1 MTRSRSPIRG
11 LLGVAH
17 FATSLIIV
25 AALGACAGLDRHE
38 PPTEV
43 HVVYDPANSN
53 IPLPN
58 DLARDEKA
66 ARLDLPIT
74 ADLGA
79 AETEFRRFMNTHD
92 AWPTTFPLQAEF
104 SAPIDPKSLHA
115 DNLLVYEWGD
125 VPARVVDA
133 TVTLDGAKL
142 NVDPPRAGW
151 RRGGRYVVAVV
162 GGRYGVRDAKGKP
175 IGPDETFY
183 FLRARERLDTYDNNT
198 AFPGATRAERLATAA
213 KLEKVRAG
221 LLPFFDALEK
231 QSPKI
236 AREDLSALWTFTVT
250 TATELAM
257 DAPSQRVPLPFDP
270 LIDVTTKKV
279 TLPPSSLDSARD
291 ASAKLQL
298 NQTNGFGV
306 ASSLMFELTAAVD
319 PSTANATSVHV
330 YALGATPHELRVDQ
344 VRVLPSEGSASCATL
359 PVGDGCSHVVVS
371 LAEEE
376 LPLPPATTFAIVV
389 DDRLRPRDGGVLR
402 PMIMGHFLR
411 AQQPLVASG
420 KSTVVALSLD
430 KAQLL
435 EGVRSKVD
443 ALLRTQ
449 VGTGGL
455 GRDHVIAAWSFTTM
469 DAAPGLRD
477 AMKLPDVA
485 GFDPT
490 PTITSRKDVTPGLL
504 GAASQSERDAFAGLF
519 PTPVTGTVVASVYVP
534 RIRGVRTIVEG
545 TFASPNTLDRATRGV
560 RADGGFDREDV
571 HFVLTLPERPA
582 NGAKIPIMMFGHGLM
597 TDRRF
602 VLTIA
607 GALAKRGFGAIS
619 FDFPFHG
626 ERTKCTQRSL
636 VALPNPLPQ
645 AIRNLDPSLAG
656 DLLSLAPCPTGATC
670 SADGRCLAKDGTATA
685 YAMIPTTGMPV
696 AGGSALIDVDDIP
709 HVPNR
714 MRQAAIDMAAM
725 RRVLRLADWPSLLGG
740 IELETNRVFY
750 SGQSLGGILGAV
762 YVALTDDVERA
773 VLNVPGADE
782 VDLFNQSTFFKPQM
796 DDFFTRE
803 KLEIGSFERERLLSV
818 AHWLIDTVD
827 PQAVA
832 GLLRTRPV
840 YMQMDQ
846 GDIIIPNFVTRRLQR
861 ATNLPMKTYPSSLH
875 GDLVIPIV
883 GDTMLDELVS
893 YLVDGVMH

>member
-1 MTRSRSPIRG
+1 MHAASKRG
-11 LLGVAH
+11 LLFFAH
-17 FATSLIIV
+17 FALSLVIV
-25 AALGACAGLDRHE
+25 AVLGACASLERHE
-38 PPTEV
+38 PVSEV

-66 ARLDLPIT
+66 AHLDLPIT
-74 ADLGA
+74 VDLA
-79 AETEFRRFMNTHD
+79 PAEVEFRRFMNTHD

-104 SAPIDPKSLHA
+104 SAPIDPKSIKE

-125 VPARVVDA
+125 TPTRVVDA
-133 TVTLDGAKL
+133 TITLDGAKL
-142 NVDPPRAGW
+142 TVDPPRTGW
-151 RRGGRYVVAVV
+151 RRGARYVVAVV
-162 GGRYGVRDAKGKP
+162 GGRYGVRDAAGKA

-183 FLRARERLDTYDNNT
+183 FLRARTRLDTYDNNT
-198 AFPGATRAERLATAA
+198 AFPGDTRAERLAKGA

-221 LLPFFDALEK
+221 LVPFFDALEK
-231 QSPKI
+231 QTPKI

-270 LIDVTTKKV
+270 LIDAKTKRV
-279 TLPPSSLDSARD
+279 TLPPSTFDSARD

-298 NQTNGFGV
+298 NETNGFGV
-306 ASSLMFELTAAVD
+306 ASSLMFELTQAVD
-319 PSTANATSVHV
+319 SSTANPTSVHV
-330 YALGATPHELRVDQ
+330 YALGASPHELRVDQ
-344 VRVLPSEGSASCATL
+344 VRVLPSDGAASCATL
-359 PVGDGCSHVVVS
+359 PIGDSCTHIVVS

-376 LPLPPATTFAIVV
+376 LPLAPATTYALVV

-411 AQQPLVASG
+411 AQNPLVANG
-420 KSTVVALSLD
+420 KSTVVALPLD
-430 KAQLL
+430 KAELL
-435 EGVRSKVD
+435 ESVRSKVD
-443 ALLRTQ
+443 ALLRTP
-449 VGTGGL
+449 VGTGAL
-455 GRDHVIAAWSFTTM
+455 GRDHIVAAWSFTTM

-477 AMKLPDVA
+477 ALKLPDTA
-485 GFDPT
+485 AFDPT
-490 PTITSRKDVTPGLL
+490 PNITSRKDIAPGAL
-504 GAASQSERDAFAGLF
+504 GAAGQSEVAAFSGLF
-519 PTPVTGTVVASVYVP
+519 PGVTGTIIGSVYVP

-545 TFASPNTLDRATRGV
+545 TFASPYTLDRATRGV
-560 RADGGFDREDV
+560 RADHGFEREDV
-571 HFVLTLPERPA
+571 HFVLTLPDRSA
-582 NGAKIPIMMFGHGLM
+582 NGAKIPVMMFGHGLM

-607 GALAKRGFGAIS
+607 GALARRGFGAIS

-636 VALPNPLPQ
+636 VAFPNPLPP
-645 AIRNLDPSLAG
+645 AIRKLDPSLGG
-656 DLLSLAPCPTGATC
+656 DLLSFPPCPSGATC
-670 SADGRCLAKDGTATA
+670 SADGRCLGANGNDVG
-685 YAMIPTTGMPV
+685 YAMLPTTAMPV

-714 MRQAAIDMAAM
+714 MRQAVIDTAAM
-725 RRVLRLADWPSLLGG
+725 RRVLRLANWSLLLGG
-740 IELETNRVFY
+740 IELETSRVFY

-762 YVALTDDVERA
+762 YVAIADDVERA

-803 KLEIGSFERERLLSV
+803 KLELGSFERERLMSV

-832 GLLRTRPV
+832 GLLKTRPV

-846 GDIIIPNFVTRRLQR
+846 GDIIIPNFVTKRLQR
-861 ATNLPMKTYPSSLH
+861 ATNLPMKTYPSPLH
-875 GDLVIPIV
+875 GDLVIPGV

-893 YLVDGVMH
+893 YLVDGTTH